1 MKKIL
6 FVAVMCLFAVMF
18 SGCGGAKTPKDVAE
32 KSIKCLKNKD
42 YKGYV
47 ELVSLKDEAKMSS
60 EELKKSREQMA
71 VLLESK
77 ISSEVDKKG
86 GIDSYVIGEETIDE
100 DEAKVK
106 ATIKYGDGSEK
117 ESTIKLKKNE
127 DGDWK
132 IDAGK

>member
-86 GIDSYVIGEETIDE
+86 GIDSYEIGEETIDE

-106 ATIKYGDGSEK
+106 ATIKYGDGSEI

>member
-71 VLLESK
+71 VLLEST

-86 GIDSYVIGEETIDE
+86 GIDSYEIGEETIDE

-117 ESTIKLKKNE
+117 ESTVKLKKNE

>member
-86 GIDSYVIGEETIDE
+86 GIESYEIGEETIDE

-106 ATIKYGDGSEK
+106 TTIKYGDGSEK

>member
-6 FVAVMCLFAVMF
+6 LVAVMCLFAVMF

>member
-32 KSIKCLKNKD
+32 KSIKCLKNKE

-86 GIDSYVIGEETIDE
+86 GIDSYEIGEETIDE

>member
-47 ELVSLKDEAKMSS
+47 ELGSLKDEAKMSS

-86 GIDSYVIGEETIDE
+86 GIDSYEIGEETIDE

-132 IDAGK
+132 IVAGK

>member
-47 ELVSLKDEAKMSS
+47 EFVSLKDEAKMSS

-86 GIDSYVIGEETIDE
+86 GIDSYEIGEETIDE

>member
-86 GIDSYVIGEETIDE
+86 GIDSYEIGEETIDE
-100 DEAKVK
+100 EEAKVK

>member
-18 SGCGGAKTPKDVAE
+18 TGCGGAKTPKDVAE

-86 GIDSYVIGEETIDE
+86 GIDSYEIGEETIDE

>member
-47 ELVSLKDEAKMSS
+47 ELVSLKDEAQMSS

-86 GIDSYVIGEETIDE
+86 GIDSYEIGEETIDE

>member
-71 VLLESK
+71 VFLESK

-86 GIDSYVIGEETIDE
+86 GIDSYEIGEETIDE

>member
-1 MKKIL
+1 
-6 FVAVMCLFAVMF
+6 MCLFAVMF

-86 GIDSYVIGEETIDE
+86 GIDSYEIGEETIDE

>member
-71 VLLESK
+71 VLIESK

-86 GIDSYVIGEETIDE
+86 GIDSYEIGEETIDE

>member
-86 GIDSYVIGEETIDE
+86 GIDSYEIGEETIDE

-106 ATIKYGDGSEK
+106 ATIKVGDGTEK

>member
-42 YKGYV
+42 YKGDV

-60 EELKKSREQMA
+60 EELKKSRGQMD

-86 GIDSYVIGEETIDE
+86 GIDSYEIGEETIDE

>member
-1 MKKIL
+1 M
-6 FVAVMCLFAVMF
+6 
-18 SGCGGAKTPKDVAE
+18 
-32 KSIKCLKNKD
+32 
-42 YKGYV
+42 

-86 GIDSYVIGEETIDE
+86 GIDSYEIGEETIDE

>member
-60 EELKKSREQMA
+60 EEVKKSREQMA

-106 ATIKYGDGSEK
+106 AKIKYGDGSEK

>member
-18 SGCGGAKTPKDVAE
+18 SGCGGAKTAKDVAE

-86 GIDSYVIGEETIDE
+86 GIDSYEIGEETIDE

>member
-86 GIDSYVIGEETIDE
+86 GIDSYEIGEETIDD

>member
-86 GIDSYVIGEETIDE
+86 GIDSYEIGEETIDE

-117 ESTIKLKKNE
+117 ESTIKLKKNY
-127 DGDWK
+127 WCPLK
-132 IDAGK
+132 V

>member
-86 GIDSYVIGEETIDE
+86 GIDSYEIGEETIDE

>member
-86 GIDSYVIGEETIDE
+86 GIDSYEIGEETIDE

-106 ATIKYGDGSEK
+106 AMIKYGDGSEK

>member
-6 FVAVMCLFAVMF
+6 FVAVMCLFAVIF

-86 GIDSYVIGEETIDE
+86 GIDSYEIGEETIDE

>member
-86 GIDSYVIGEETIDE
+86 GIDSYEIGEETIDG

>member
-117 ESTIKLKKNE
+117 ESTVKLKKNE

>member
-86 GIDSYVIGEETIDE
+86 GIDSYEIGEETIDE

-117 ESTIKLKKNE
+117 ESTIKLKKKE

>member
-18 SGCGGAKTPKDVAE
+18 SGCGGAKTPKDVAK

-86 GIDSYVIGEETIDE
+86 GIDSYEIGEETIDE

>member
-71 VLLESK
+71 VLRESK

-86 GIDSYVIGEETIDE
+86 GIDSYEIGEETIDE

>member
-60 EELKKSREQMA
+60 AELKKSREQMA

-86 GIDSYVIGEETIDE
+86 GIDSYEIGEETIDE

>member
-86 GIDSYVIGEETIDE
+86 GIDSYEIGEETIDE

-106 ATIKYGDGSEK
+106 ATFKYGDGSEK

>member
-71 VLLESK
+71 VFFVRYFVIFNRFIGN
-77 ISSEVDKKG
+77 ISFNNV
-86 GIDSYVIGEETIDE
+86 
-100 DEAKVK
+100 
-106 ATIKYGDGSEK
+106 
-117 ESTIKLKKNE
+117 
-127 DGDWK
+127 
-132 IDAGK
+132 

>member
-18 SGCGGAKTPKDVAE
+18 SGCGGAQTPKDAAE
-32 KSIKCLKNKD
+32 KSSKCLKVKD

-47 ELVSLKDEAKMSS
+47 ELVSLQDEAKMSS

-86 GIDSYVIGEETIDE
+86 GIDSYEIGEETIDE

>member
-86 GIDSYVIGEETIDE
+86 GIDSYEIGEETIYE

>member
-77 ISSEVDKKG
+77 ISSEVNKKG
-86 GIDSYVIGEETIDE
+86 GIDSYEIGEETIDE

>member
-86 GIDSYVIGEETIDE
+86 GIDSYEIGEDTIDE

>member
-18 SGCGGAKTPKDVAE
+18 SDCGGAKTPKDVAE

-86 GIDSYVIGEETIDE
+86 GIDSYEIGEETIDE

>member
-60 EELKKSREQMA
+60 EELKKSQEQMA

>member
-18 SGCGGAKTPKDVAE
+18 SCCGGAKTPKDVAE

-86 GIDSYVIGEETIDE
+86 GIDSYEIGEETIDE

>member
-86 GIDSYVIGEETIDE
+86 GIDSYEIGEETIDE

-106 ATIKYGDGSEK
+106 TTIKYGDGSEK